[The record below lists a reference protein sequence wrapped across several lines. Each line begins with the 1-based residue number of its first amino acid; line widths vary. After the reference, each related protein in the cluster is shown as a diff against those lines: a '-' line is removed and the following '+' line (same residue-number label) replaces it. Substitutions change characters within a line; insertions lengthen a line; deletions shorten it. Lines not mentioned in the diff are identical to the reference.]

1 MKELRALQK
10 GSCCCRPQLSSALSA
25 KLARNV
31 NDAELMM
38 TLMARAEQEQLMTNR
53 GQYLTQQNENE
64 MVKQELALL
73 SPDAVVY
80 KLVGPALIK
89 QDLAEAK
96 QNVDK
101 RILFITTEMYVRL
114 AATATCGVLT
124 LGACVWMAQ
133 QAYRDTKRRDREA
146 SRAQARSGSFKQA
159 SDEIDMAA
167 V

>member
-1 MKELRALQK
+1 MMT
-10 GSCCCRPQLSSALSA
+10 
-25 KLARNV
+25 
-31 NDAELMM
+31 LML

-114 AATATCGVLT
+114 AATATLRRPMVYSLLVHACGWRSKRIETRSAEIEKL
-124 LGACVWMAQ
+124 AERK
-133 QAYRDTKRRDREA
+133 RDQVRSSNRA
-146 SRAQARSGSFKQA
+146 SER
-159 SDEIDMAA
+159 
-167 V
+167 